1 MINIRQAKKEELD
14 KVISFYHSLGY
25 KGTEGMDGS
34 EFTLVAEDDNK
45 FIGVVR
51 LVTENGIKV
60 MRGMF
65 IDEPYQRRG
74 IGKQFITLMNEELN
88 DCECYCICKSHLE
101 NFVRGA
107 GFKKIIPSDAP
118 LHLFERYNKYMENRT
133 FGEMIMTKR

>member
-1 MINIRQAKKEELD
+1 MINIRQAKKDELD
-14 KVISFYHSLGY
+14 EVISFYNSQDY

-74 IGKQFITLMNEELN
+74 IGKQFISLMNEELSN
-88 DCECYCICKSHLE
+88 SECYCICKSHLE
-101 NFVRGA
+101 NFVSGA
-107 GFKKIIPSDAP
+107 GFKKIEPSDAP
-118 LHLFERYNKYMENRT
+118 PHLLERYQKYMKNST
-133 FGEMIMTKR
+133 FGNMIMTKR